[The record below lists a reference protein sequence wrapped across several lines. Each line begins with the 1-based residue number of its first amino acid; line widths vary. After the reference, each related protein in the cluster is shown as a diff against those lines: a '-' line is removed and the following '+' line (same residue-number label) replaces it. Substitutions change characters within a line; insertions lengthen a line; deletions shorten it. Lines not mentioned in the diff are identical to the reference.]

1 MYVYTKEN
9 SNDRAR
15 PETTGAL
22 LLRNLCTSRFKS
34 SEKLDVFVV
43 SSQLLLG
50 DKIRVLVTSTT
61 SPICKLIDAKSEMST
76 VFLLTPF
83 CGR

>member
-9 SNDRAR
+9 QIR
-15 PETTGAL
+15 PSDSETTASLFFG
-22 LLRNLCTSRFKS
+22 NLCTSRFKS
-34 SEKLDVFVV
+34 PKSSTFSSV

-76 VFLLTPF
+76 VLVA
-83 CGR
+83 